1 MFAGFDTLHT
11 LSDLGVFFPIPSQTS
26 SIDKLLLLGLM
37 RLGQSKGSYK
47 YLEIG
52 SYRGGSLAPF
62 LMDPACKMILSI
74 DDRGRVQPDERG
86 ISFDYTA
93 ITTQSMMDN
102 LHSCGIST
110 DKLRTFDGSI
120 HTLGDNF
127 TSDNKC
133 TSNFDLAFIDGE
145 HTDEAC
151 FRDFLWT
158 LPLMKP
164 NSVIVFHDST
174 IIYKSLKLIMLYLD
188 KVKHGY
194 TFFKSTDADVSAL
207 LFGDFQKIDRFQ
219 FLGAEENQSIF
230 FARAEAI
237 RIMQQFQ
244 NRRRI
249 RFVPSK
255 ILKLQIPLAFDIQP
269 SKKRVIIK

>member
-1 MFAGFDTLHT
+1 MLASFDTLHT
-11 LSDLGVFFPIPSQTS
+11 MSDLGVFFPIPSQTS
-26 SIDKLLLLGLM
+26 SSDKLLLLGLM

-52 SYRGGSLAPF
+52 SFRGGSLAPF
-62 LMDPACKMILSI
+62 LMDPGCELILSI

-93 ITTQSMMDN
+93 ITTQSMLDN

-120 HTLGDNF
+120 HTLDDDF
-127 TSDNKC
+127 TS
-133 TSNFDLAFIDGE
+133 SFDLAFIDGE

-158 LPLMKP
+158 LPLMKS
-164 NSVIVFHDST
+164 NSVIMFHDST

-194 TFFKSTDADVSAL
+194 TFFKGTDADVSAL

-219 FLGAEENQSIF
+219 YLGAEENQSIF

-269 SKKRVIIK
+269 SKKRVIIR